1 MSSASRASEAVV
13 KPTRSAKRTETSR
26 RSAAGASATGLCSS
40 RTSASPH
47 SPQNFVPAALGVPHA
62 GQAIASEAPH
72 SPQNF
77 RPASFSEPQA
87 AQAIMSEHRLSLGDA
102 GDVLLGVVE
111 EVGLDDDRRPAA
123 VEEP

>member
-1 MSSASRASEAVV
+1 MPST
-13 KPTRSAKRTETSR
+13 P
-26 RSAAGASATGLCSS
+26 
-40 RTSASPH
+40 SASPH
-47 SPQNFVPAALGVPHA
+47 SPQNFALGGFWLP
-62 GQAIASEAPH
+62 QARQACASADPH

-77 RPASFSEPQA
+77 RPASFSEPHAGQA
-87 AQAIMSEHRLSLGDA
+87 SVTSEHRLRLGDA